1 MKERIE
7 AILRETISVHE
18 GLMEQVPLLE
28 TAARRLTDVFAAG
41 GSVYVMG
48 NGGSAADAQHLA
60 GEMVGRF
67 LMERTPLPCHALTT
81 DTSVLTAVANDY
93 GFDSVFARQV
103 DAFVRQ
109 GDAVIGISTTGN
121 SANVNAGIEQA
132 RKRGALTVALTG
144 GSGGRLAEICDVA
157 IVVPVDQT
165 PRVQEAHGTIIHI
178 LCDLVEQAMFGQTI
192 QDTPPGRH
200 DAPAQ

>member
-1 MKERIE
+1 MKERIK

-18 GLMEQVPLLE
+18 GLIELGPLIEKVGRSLAE
-28 TAARRLTDVFAAG
+28 VFAAG

-67 LMERTPLPCHALTT
+67 LMERAPLPCHALTT

-103 DAFVRQ
+103 DAFARQ

-121 SANVNAGIEQA
+121 SANVNAGVEQA
-132 RKRGALTVALTG
+132 KKRGALTVGLTG

-157 IVVPVDQT
+157 IVVPVNQT